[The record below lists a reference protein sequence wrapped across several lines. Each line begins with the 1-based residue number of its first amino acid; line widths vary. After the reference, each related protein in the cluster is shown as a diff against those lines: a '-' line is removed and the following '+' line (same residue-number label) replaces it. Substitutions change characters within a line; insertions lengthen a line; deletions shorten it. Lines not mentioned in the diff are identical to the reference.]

1 MNTLSLFSTPR
12 KISHKR
18 KFNECTEYLESKRV
32 ISGYLKQIC
41 SNHSASIPQRAVTN
55 ILDLLP
61 RNVQFDIFSKQIH
74 HQEPITSNEILNAI
88 RHSSTIGSS
97 TGFNKGIH
105 EWIIP
110 LPSTCAMDDYHYYF
124 GVVTNVDD
132 FVHSE
137 YSEWNGIGYI
147 WSTFGV
153 ESFASSNT
161 IRIRLDCVAWTL
173 QIWINDDTDDSISF
187 IMNGEYVENEDKSTI
202 HSLVA
207 HETYYPVVSIYKKG
221 RFYGIR

>member
-74 HQEPITSNEILNAI
+74 HQ
-88 RHSSTIGSS
+88 
-97 TGFNKGIH
+97 